1 MDRGKYQRITKLRKS
16 VIKGF
21 KLIIKFLSKNRR
33 TITLIILGILLGT
46 GILYKILVE
55 SVIFIIV
62 YVIRMINLETYL
74 VVFSILKFLFTLIY
88 PYLKYIPLWMWI
100 PILIILIFLKAISK
114 ANYKL
119 KKNHERLKDFV
130 KNDLTQ
136 TGFINGCPGTG
147 KTLLNMS
154 LAQTLTKICN
164 FFDNFWYFKLSTRIT
179 QEDENDTRT
188 KGIKKSLNIN
198 IRDLSYKNQKLY
210 VSIFLSF
217 SYAQKKNEEFK
228 NLDTFTRLSPPKE
241 ELDKCNSRF
250 YNKINR

>member
-136 TGFINGCPGTG
+136 TCFNNGCPGTG

-154 LAQTLTKICN
+154 LSLACEENFIEDLENQLLEYEMKYKYINFAKVRQNHDMYPEHKEYTQIYKLLNERSSFIISNYVIYSPLFNDYSKIFN
-164 FFDNFWYFKLSTRIT
+164 FDYMRVNKPQISIHL
-179 QEDENDTRT
+179 
-188 KGIKKSLNIN
+188 KNI
-198 IRDLSYKNQKLY
+198 L
-210 VSIFLSF
+210 
-217 SYAQKKNEEFK
+217 
-228 NLDTFTRLSPPKE
+228 
-241 ELDKCNSRF
+241 
-250 YNKINR
+250 